1 MIWLT
6 GGNVYDVAQEKFEQ
20 KAIGVRDGRIEALT
34 AGPTPAT
41 GDRVI
46 DMSGSWLLPGLI
58 DCHVHLTLNPDVTGT
73 AAFGARSRERIR
85 QDTAEAAARTL
96 EGGITT
102 VRDCGG
108 WDYLEMEVRDE
119 VRAGTL
125 PGPRMFLSGRLISI
139 ETPGAADYWG
149 MYDFAQTAEE
159 LKAAAGRQMAKGADF
174 IKIMVTGMFLAP
186 ETERAE
192 DCYYSNDEL
201 SALVRHSHDHGRHVA
216 CHAHAIE
223 GIRLAIAAGVDSL
236 EHGTYADRGA
246 LVAMAKAGIVLVPT
260 CTVMSAMIENPTI
273 RAKMPDYLIARYEN
287 ARKLHRDAMIAARTE
302 GVPLVMGTDAGAPG
316 NHHGANA
323 QECVRMVRDVGMTPA
338 EAIRAATLGGAALL
352 GQTDSLGSL
361 EPGKFAD
368 IVATR
373 SNPLDDIAAL
383 QRLHFVMKDGAIV
396 RHDA

>member
-1 MIWLT
+1 MIWLS
-6 GGNVYDVAQEKFEQ
+6 GGNIYDVTRGSFEK
-20 KAIGVRDGRIEALT
+20 KTLGIRNGRIEALT
-34 AGPTPAT
+34 DRPAPAADDRMIDLAGA
-41 GDRVI
+41 
-46 DMSGSWLLPGLI
+46 WLLPGLI

-73 AAFGARSRERIR
+73 AAFGARSREQIR
-85 QDTAEAAARTL
+85 RDTAEAAARTL
-96 EGGITT
+96 RGGITT

-125 PGPRMFLSGRLISI
+125 PGPRMFLAGRLISI
-139 ETPGAADYWG
+139 ATPGAADYWG

-186 ETERAE
+186 EAERAE

-201 SALVRHSHDHGRHVA
+201 SALVRHSHAHGRHVA

-236 EHGTYADRGA
+236 EHGTFADRNA
-246 LVAMAKAGIVLVPT
+246 LKAMAKSGIVLVPT
-260 CTVMSAMIENPTI
+260 CTVMSAMIENPAI
-273 RAKMPDYLIARYEN
+273 RAEMPDYLIARYEN
-287 ARKLHRDAMIAARTE
+287 ARTLHRDAMIAARAE
-302 GVPLVMGTDAGAPG
+302 GVPIVMGTDAGAPG

-323 QECVRMVRDVGMTPA
+323 QECVRMVRDVGMSPA
-338 EAIRAATLGGAALL
+338 EAIRAATLGGAKLL
-352 GQTDSLGSL
+352 GQAESLGSL
-361 EPGKFAD
+361 EEGKCAD
-368 IVATR
+368 IIASR
-373 SNPLDDIAAL
+373 NNPLDDIAAL
-383 QRLHFVMKDGAIV
+383 QQLHFVMKDGAVI